1 MVDQVLQSNYGS
13 DRSSGLVAIALLV
26 GGLVGGLALS
36 PAALAG
42 TPLNSPPNS
51 WMGQGSLIAQEIVD
65 GLPPPPNVG
74 QTQQVQSQEMT
85 APTMLGQSVGDRRY
99 LVMINGDNP
108 RLLRQVQRVASS
120 ASVQDFQGQRMI
132 VAAFDDPDHA
142 QRQVQILTSRGI
154 GARLVQAE
162 EVASAA
168 SPGEGST
175 GTTSPIAPSQRSAA
189 PMAVAPDLPP
199 ADLMPNQSVPT
210 VQVPS
215 QMPSQM
221 PNQALRAAPS
231 DTPREVNF
239 GGQSPNQPPS
249 ASSFPAPTAPAN
261 AAFGNTPTNLP
272 SDLST
277 ERGYYVVIPGKQG
290 ELEAISNQI
299 MRLGDGFSIAQMVQ
313 QSSAKGT
320 HVQVGPFNDRQA
332 ANRWN
337 RYFRDFGMDA
347 RVTRDR

>member
-13 DRSSGLVAIALLV
+13 DRSGGFVAIALLAS
-26 GGLVGGLALS
+26 GLVGSLVLS
-36 PAALAG
+36 PAAIAG
-42 TPLNSPPNS
+42 TPSNSPS
-51 WMGQGSLIAQEIVD
+51 SSLMGQGSLIAQEIVD

-74 QTQQVQSQEMT
+74 QPQQIQSQEMT
-85 APTMLGQSVGDRRY
+85 APTVPNQSGGDRRY

-142 QRQVQILTSRGI
+142 QRQVQMLTSRGI

-162 EVASAA
+162 DVASAT
-168 SPGEGST
+168 SPSEGST
-175 GTTSPIAPSQRSAA
+175 GAPTGSAPSQRSAV
-189 PMAVAPDLPP
+189 PVAVAPDLPP

-221 PNQALRAAPS
+221 PSQALRAA
-231 DTPREVNF
+231 PREVNF
-239 GGQSPNQPPS
+239 GGQSPNQLPSPPS
-249 ASSFPAPTAPAN
+249 FPTPTAPAD
-261 AAFGNTPTNLP
+261 AALGNTSTNLP
-272 SDLST
+272 SDSST